1 MADKKTC
8 AKCQIDYPL
17 NKDFWHRDNHASD
30 GFRST
35 CKMCRSEELESK
47 RKDYQFKKA
56 TEDLK
61 KLNNRIILLEGQIQR
76 GGLKTTK
83 E

>member
-1 MADKKTC
+1 MKESIYSIEWIRLQEIKKERVQEC
-8 AKCQIDYPL
+8 L
-17 NKDFWHRDNHASD
+17 KDPRLIEDMFDD
-30 GFRST
+30 IEIL
-35 CKMCRSEELESK
+35 KLESK

-61 KLNNRIILLEGQIQR
+61 KLNNRIILLEDKIKR
-76 GGLKTTK
+76 GGLETTK